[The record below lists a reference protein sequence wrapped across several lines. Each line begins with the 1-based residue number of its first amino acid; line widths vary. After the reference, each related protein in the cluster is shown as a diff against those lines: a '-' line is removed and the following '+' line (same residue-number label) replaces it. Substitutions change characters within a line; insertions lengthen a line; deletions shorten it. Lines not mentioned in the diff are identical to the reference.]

1 MMIDIISVM
10 TIISYDRHDKGNNN
24 DMKII
29 VIMRVIVII

>member
-10 TIISYDRHDKGNNN
+10 TIISYYRHDKRNN
-24 DMKII
+24 DNMKMI